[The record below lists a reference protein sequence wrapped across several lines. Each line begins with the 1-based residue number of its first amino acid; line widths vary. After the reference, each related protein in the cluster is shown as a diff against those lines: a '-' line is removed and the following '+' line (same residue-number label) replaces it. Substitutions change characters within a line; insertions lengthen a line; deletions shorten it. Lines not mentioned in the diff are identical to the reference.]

1 MEESTNLK
9 MLLAGNYILT
19 AFRKSDFNKFV
30 ITSVQELSIVSLT
43 ELVCTVYPDVLH
55 SIDCAGTKMI
65 IMFFSLNVWF
75 LLLLCE
81 RGWISWREW
90 SSANPFARYS
100 TSTINITFKA
110 LYLFHFA
117 WEWKKFKA
125 LLGGENIFFKG
136 VYDHA
141 ESLDLSHDN

>member
-55 SIDCAGTKMI
+55 NIDCEGTKM
-65 IMFFSLNVWF
+65 IMFFSLNSGFYFCSVRGVEYQGENDHQLIHLLDIRH
-75 LLLLCE
+75 LLLILHL
-81 RGWISWREW
+81 RH
-90 SSANPFARYS
+90 S
-100 TSTINITFKA
+100 TSFI
-110 LYLFHFA
+110 L
-117 WEWKKFKA
+117 
-125 LLGGENIFFKG
+125 LLGGE
-136 VYDHA
+136 
-141 ESLDLSHDN
+141 